1 MEWVEWKLERFAVEL
16 ELVGRAATLAMDA
29 V

>member
-1 MEWVEWKLERFAVEL
+1 MVEVEWKLERFAVEL
-16 ELVGRAATLAMDA
+16 ELVGRAAALAMDA